1 LFAKLLPI
9 DYDLIIGLPSIRKL
23 ALIKHLPS
31 LFLDENTPSIGD
43 SGWPSAGVVPQPIL
57 ASYAEGGISNRDSE
71 VVITDPPFSPSG
83 TIWEDNEVETRYEQR
98 EIPGI
103 DIEQEIPDGGGK
115 NKTELLNQIDYGD
128 GPPTLQDKL
137 RKLCYEFKD
146 IIDDKLNEHPAH
158 VDHPMEVDVDEGAWF
173 NNPGNRR
180 PSRAQS
186 AAKQHEIRRQIQ
198 KMIANRLIQ
207 PSQAKAWS
215 QVLLVRKPD
224 SRWRFCVDYRNI
236 NAITKLN
243 RDTLFLI
250 LRKCCIDSGSIKRVI
265 MLPSI

>member
-1 LFAKLLPI
+1 LNEI
-9 DYDLIIGLPSIRKL
+9 
-23 ALIKHLPS
+23 
-31 LFLDENTPSIGD
+31 
-43 SGWPSAGVVPQPIL
+43 
-57 ASYAEGGISNRDSE
+57 SE
-71 VVITDPPFSPSG
+71 VVIADPPFSPSG

-103 DIEQEIPDGGGK
+103 SVDQDIPDGGGS
-115 NKTELLNQIDYGD
+115 NKTELLDQIDYGD
-128 GPPTLQDKL
+128 GPPPLKEKL

-146 IIDDKLNEHPAH
+146 IIDDKLDEQPAK
-158 VDHPMEVDVDEGAWF
+158 VDQPMEVDVEEGAWF

-236 NAITKLN
+236 NAITKLTSGHPLPN
-243 RDTLFLI
+243 IKEMLHRLGEHKARYYATIDLTSGYFQTPVAETARRFTAFI
-250 LRKCCIDSGSIKRVI
+250 TFMCIFEFPWGLKAQHLTFNS
-265 MLPSI
+265 L